1 MYKIYIND
9 NRLFLIAS
17 NDLESLRLQ
26 YPGCLTGRY
35 TGRLKTILHY
45 VDLLEKSRQ
54 HRTVI
59 LYSDD
64 PLELTGD
71 FFSQFNYLEAAGG
84 LVFNSEGKALFIFR
98 RGRWDL
104 PKGKVDPGE
113 TPPET
118 ALREVREETGIHQL
132 VLKDHL
138 TDTLH
143 TYREK
148 GKRML
153 KRTWWY
159 AMDTTDTR
167 LVPQAE
173 EDIEKAVW
181 VEMNDTFLHQPEIYP
196 SIQEVVQAWMKH

>member
-138 TDTLH
+138 IDTLH